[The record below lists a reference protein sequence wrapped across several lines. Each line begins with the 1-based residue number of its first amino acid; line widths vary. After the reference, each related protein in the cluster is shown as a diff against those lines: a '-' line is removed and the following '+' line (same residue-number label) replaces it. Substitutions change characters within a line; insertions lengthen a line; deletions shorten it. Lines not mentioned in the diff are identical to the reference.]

1 MVPPLKVPGHER
13 QYADAVSGLEDGRQ
27 YAGPADR
34 FGL

>member
-1 MVPPLKVPGHER
+1 MVPPLKVSGHER
-13 QYADAVSGLEDGRQ
+13 QYGDGVPGLKAGWQ